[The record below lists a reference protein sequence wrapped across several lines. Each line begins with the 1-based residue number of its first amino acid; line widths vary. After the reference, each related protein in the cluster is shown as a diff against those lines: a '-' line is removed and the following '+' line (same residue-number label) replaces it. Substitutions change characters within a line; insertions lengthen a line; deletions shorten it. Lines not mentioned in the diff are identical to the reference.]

1 MIRGRPGSALSI
13 LLLMLACS
21 RSEPDEGDTH
31 VANAPELVPEEELRV
46 GSVDDPDAGFSRI
59 GGVAV
64 DTEGLIYVLESQDRH
79 VRVYDDQGRLLRR
92 IGRDGEGPGEFRSPM
107 LIGLRHDT
115 LAIGDLSLGRV
126 TLFLRTGQLLETVPT
141 PPVWLQPA
149 PGFHVMVA
157 PVGFTRDG
165 FASRIVRMITPPELP
180 RDSIAVPHVALD
192 RTGQITDTLR
202 FERWN
207 LFEPQIRI
215 GNLDV
220 RVPSGPPAGPLYID
234 GQEDTYLV
242 ERPVA
247 VSADRAEFT
256 VTRLTQTGDT
266 IYRRNI
272 RYRPSAFASGVVDS
286 IVAQAVRPY
295 LRNPHADSGAIAAAI
310 RQASNLPRYQ
320 PPVVRGRIGADDVLW
335 LQLHDD
341 GNDRHR
347 WILLGSEGQLHGLVS
362 LPRDATIHWSS
373 GNQALVVL
381 RDDFDVPWLVRYRL
395 HGDNGS

>member
-1 MIRGRPGSALSI
+1 MIRGRPGSVLSI
-13 LLLMLACS
+13 LLLILACS
-21 RSEPDEGDTH
+21 RSEQEGEAH
-31 VANAPELVPEEELRV
+31 VASATELVAEEDLRV

-59 GGVAV
+59 GGVTV
-64 DTEGLIYVLESQDRH
+64 DTEGLIYVLESQDRQI
-79 VRVYDDQGRLLRR
+79 RVYDDQGRLLRR
-92 IGRDGEGPGEFRSPM
+92 IGREGEGPGEFRSPM
-107 LIGLRHDT
+107 LIGLQHDT

-141 PPVWLQPA
+141 PPVWLQPS

-157 PVGFTRDG
+157 PVAFTRDG
-165 FASRIVRMITPPELP
+165 FSSRIVRMMTPPEMP

-207 LFEPQIRI
+207 LFQPQIRV

-220 RVPSGPPAGPLYID
+220 SVPSGPPAGPLYVD

-247 VSADRAEFT
+247 VSADRAEFS

-266 IYRRNI
+266 VHHRNI
-272 RYRPSAFASGVVDS
+272 RYQPSRFAAGVIDS
-286 IVAQAVRPY
+286 MVARAVRPY
-295 LRNPHADSGAIAAAI
+295 LRSPDADSGAIAAAI
-310 RQASNLPRYQ
+310 RQASNLPSYQ

-341 GNDRHR
+341 GSDRHR
-347 WILLGSEGQLHGLVS
+347 WLLLGSDGQLHGLVS
-362 LPRDATIHWSS
+362 LPRNATIHWSR
-373 GNQALVVL
+373 GNQVLVVVH
-381 RDDFDVPWLVRYRL
+381 DEFDVPWLVRYRL
-395 HGDNGS
+395 RGVSEA